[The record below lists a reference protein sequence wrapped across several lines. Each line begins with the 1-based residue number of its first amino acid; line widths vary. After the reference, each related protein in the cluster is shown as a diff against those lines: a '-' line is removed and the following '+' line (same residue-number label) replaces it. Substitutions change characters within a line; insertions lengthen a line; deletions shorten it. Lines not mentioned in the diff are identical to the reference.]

1 MKNKHIIFIL
11 VAFLPLLLPSIAV
24 SQNFL
29 NSGSITGNFQMD
41 AQYYQK
47 DSTIGA
53 PDVPEQFLMNA
64 FANIIYTNGKFTTGL
79 RYESYRNP
87 MLGFDN
93 RYKGS
98 GIAYR
103 FATYTADEFEV
114 TIGNFYEQFG
124 SGLIFRAYEER
135 NLGYDNAMDGV
146 RVKYNPVQGITL
158 KAIIGT
164 QRFFWESGPGI
175 VRGGDAEFAI
185 NELFS
190 SLSESKTRI
199 TLGASA
205 ISKYQPTEE
214 ILFDATRKFDLPEN
228 VAAVAGRIN
237 LTRGK
242 VSLNAE
248 YAYKSM
254 DPNSQNN
261 FIYRHGEALMV
272 SAAYSQKGLGV
283 ILSAKRIDNMAF
295 KSKRT
300 ESGNMLNINYLPALT
315 KQHSYSLS
323 AMYPY
328 ASQPNGEM
336 AIQGEIVYSIPKKT
350 ILGGKYGTEIKLNYS
365 IAKSLDKK
373 ALNDTISI
381 NEKGTT
387 GYTSNFLSFGDE
399 LYFQDFNIEI
409 VKKINN
415 KLKGTLSYLNIT
427 YNKSVIEGHPEAPMV
442 YSNIAI
448 ADITYKITPL
458 KSIRLEA
465 QHLFSEG
472 DLNDNEDVTKG
483 EKKNWIMGML
493 EYSIAPHWFFSVMDQ
508 YNYGNDDANKRI
520 HFYNLGLAYNKN
532 SNRIQL
538 SYGKQREGILC
549 VGGVC
554 RQVPASNGFS
564 ITLTSSF

>member
-1 MKNKHIIFIL
+1 MKKRQLLIILAFSFI
-11 VAFLPLLLPSIAV
+11 LLPSV
-24 SQNFL
+24 VFSQNFL
-29 NSGSITGNFQMD
+29 NNGSITGNFQLD

-53 PDVPEQFLMNA
+53 PEVPEQLLMNA

-103 FATYTADEFEV
+103 FATYTADEFEITV
-114 TIGNFYEQFG
+114 GNFYEQFG
-124 SGLIFRAYEER
+124 NGLIFRAYEER

-146 RVKYNPVQGITL
+146 RVKYNPVQGIVI

-164 QRFFWESGPGI
+164 QRFFWEQGEGI
-175 VRGGDAEFAI
+175 VRGGDAEFSI
-185 NELFS
+185 NDLFS

-199 TLGASA
+199 NLGFGA
-205 ISKYQPTEE
+205 ISKYQADEE
-214 ILFDATRKFDLPEN
+214 ILYDVTKKYNLPEN

-248 YAYKSM
+248 YAYKSN

-272 SAAYSQKGLGV
+272 SASYSKRGLG
-283 ILSAKRIDNMAF
+283 IMLSAKRIDNMAF

-300 ESGNMLNINYLPALT
+300 ETGNMLNINYLPAMT
-315 KQHSYSLS
+315 KQHAYSLS
-323 AMYPY
+323 AMFPY
-328 ASQPNGEM
+328 ATQPNGEM
-336 AIQGEIVYSIPKKT
+336 GIQAGIGYTIPKNT
-350 ILGGKYGTEIKLNYS
+350 MLGGKYGAEIKVDFSRATSIEKDTSGLNLVNDYPGGTLGY
-365 IAKSLDKK
+365 KSGF
-373 ALNDTISI
+373 LN
-381 NEKGTT
+381 
-387 GYTSNFLSFGDE
+387 FGNE
-399 LYFQDFNIEI
+399 LYFQDLNVEI
-409 VKKINN
+409 TKKINT
-415 KLKGTLSYLNIT
+415 KLKGSLSYINLT
-427 YNKSVIEGHPEAPMV
+427 YNKEVIEGHPGTV
-442 YSNIAI
+442 YANIII
-448 ADITYKITPL
+448 ADITYKITAL

-465 QHLFSEG
+465 QHSITKG
-472 DLNDNEDVTKG
+472 DLNNSEDPAEG
-483 EKKNWIMGML
+483 EKKNWAMGML
-493 EYSIAPHWFFSVMDQ
+493 EYSIAPHWFFSIMDQ
-508 YNYGNDDANKRI
+508 YNYSNDDDNKRI
-520 HFYNLGLAYNKN
+520 HYYNFGLAYNKN
-532 SNRIQL
+532 SSRIQL

-554 RQVPASNGFS
+554 RQVPAANGFS
-564 ITLTSSF
+564 ITITSSF